1 MDSTTIREIPPLRA
15 AWTRRGEQACVPLIG
30 SHAKRV
36 LSAVMN
42 ILTGHY
48 LPYISA
54 SFSQGHFQDLLQLM
68 RAQWRGWNLVL
79 FLDRATVHTAEASQ
93 ALAAELHI
101 ELRWLPTACPELN
114 VMDCLWRHG
123 KDHIVANEPTPIL
136 DHTVSMVVS
145 YLDSLRDHERLTKAG
160 VFAEHFWLADVR
172 NALLSI

>member
-145 YLDSLRDHERLTKAG
+145 YLDSLSDHERLTKAG